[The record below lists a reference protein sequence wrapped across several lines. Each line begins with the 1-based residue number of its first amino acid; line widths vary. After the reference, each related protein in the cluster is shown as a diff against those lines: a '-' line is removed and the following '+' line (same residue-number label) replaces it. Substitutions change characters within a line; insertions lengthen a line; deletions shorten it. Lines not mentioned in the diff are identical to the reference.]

1 MQPNQ
6 CSDQLTGGRR
16 MGGDRRDYA
25 YACCLPE
32 RRSGLDR
39 RSGRDRRRQC
49 RISSMMVKADETA
62 TTAPRR
68 SLTAMG

>member
-16 MGGDRRDYA
+16 MGGDRREYS

-32 RRSGLDR
+32 KRSGMDR
-39 RSGRDRRRQC
+39 RSGKDRRQQS
-49 RISSMMVKADETA
+49 RITSMLVNADETA
-62 TTAPRR
+62 LTVPIR
-68 SLTAMG
+68 S

>member
-16 MGGDRRDYA
+16 MGGDRREYS

-32 RRSGLDR
+32 QRSGMDR
-39 RSGRDRRRQC
+39 RSGKDRRQQS
-49 RISSMMVKADETA
+49 RITSMLVNADETA
-62 TTAPRR
+62 LTVPIR
-68 SLTAMG
+68 S

>member
-16 MGGDRRDYA
+16 MGGDRREYS

-32 RRSGLDR
+32 QRSGMDR
-39 RSGRDRRRQC
+39 RSGKDRRQQS
-49 RISSMMVKADETA
+49 RITSILVNADETA
-62 TTAPRR
+62 STVPIR
-68 SLTAMG
+68 S

>member
-16 MGGDRRDYA
+16 MGGDRREYS

-32 RRSGLDR
+32 QRSGMDR
-39 RSGRDRRRQC
+39 RSGKDRRQQS
-49 RISSMMVKADETA
+49 RITSILVNADETA
-62 TTAPRR
+62 LTVPIR
-68 SLTAMG
+68 S

>member
-16 MGGDRRDYA
+16 MGGDRREYS

-32 RRSGLDR
+32 QRSGMDR
-39 RSGRDRRRQC
+39 RSGKDRRQQS
-49 RISSMMVKADETA
+49 RITSMLVYADETA
-62 TTAPRR
+62 LTVPIR
-68 SLTAMG
+68 S

>member
-16 MGGDRRDYA
+16 MGGDRREYS

-32 RRSGLDR
+32 QRSGMDR
-39 RSGRDRRRQC
+39 RSGKDRRQQS
-49 RISSMMVKADETA
+49 RITSMLVNADETA
-62 TTAPRR
+62 FTVPIR
-68 SLTAMG
+68 S

>member
-16 MGGDRRDYA
+16 MGGDRREYS

-32 RRSGLDR
+32 RRSGMDR
-39 RSGRDRRRQC
+39 RQQS
-49 RISSMMVKADETA
+49 RISSLMVNADETA
-62 TTAPRR
+62 TSAPRR
-68 SLTAMG
+68 SLAVMG